1 MIPSAQTPIETL
13 DWYPKKFTPGDM
25 DATGGER
32 LLGRTELSPLEV
44 LIRET
49 AQNSWDARLDDMRPT
64 YGVSLRRADFRFRGD
79 LARLLPE
86 KHRATPVGPLAYDCP
101 YVLEVF
107 DRGTC
112 GLDGPV
118 TLMPVQ
124 GSLPRNFQDLIL
136 KVGVPRDDGK
146 GGGTYGFGKTA
157 SYAFSSRG
165 TVIYWTRCRNEEG
178 RLEHRL
184 IASAFRDSYQ
194 ESGVQYTGRH
204 WWGRRDGENIL
215 PLIGPEAEALGDRLF
230 KRGFGAEETGTS
242 MLIIEPTLTPE
253 SLGSTPA
260 DELPLTN
267 EDDDVIGEFAAR
279 ARSAIRRHLW
289 PKLIPPPG
297 AVESPMD
304 ISLEADDMTVPLV
317 DEKPGAIDL
326 WGAGLNAIRSV
337 RQRSTASITTPQGL
351 PVNVLAVT
359 RLQQTIGHLAI
370 VRRVLALES
379 PPNHDDL
386 DPLQNPTVTRIAL
399 MRGQAE
405 LVVATV
411 DWVAQS
417 PLEGMDWLAVYK
429 STDDWDAV
437 YARAEPPAHD
447 AWVSSSGGEPGLV
460 VKATKQRVTKAI
472 RDEMYPEPVV
482 VEPEHRPVRTGTL
495 SRRFGHLVP
504 TPAVSPPSTP
514 GTSGAGSGKQRS
526 QATSRNRLQISAPR
540 LVKTY
545 EDGRQRQS
553 VSFSVA
559 GASASIVTLSVSVIG
574 DEGAHES
581 LNAGELDLE
590 WRDAV
595 AVDAGRALVESG
607 QPASV
612 EFTGVARRALRIEMS
627 AEEHRGDH

>member
-1 MIPSAQTPIETL
+1 MIPSALPAIEPL

-44 LIRET
+44 LVRET
-49 AQNSWDARLDDMRPT
+49 AQNSWDARLDGTRPT
-64 YGVSLRRADFRFRGD
+64 YGVSLRRADFRFRED

-118 TLMPVQ
+118 TLKPVQ
-124 GSLPRNFQDLIL
+124 GDLPRNFQDLIL

-165 TVIYWTRCRNEEG
+165 TVLYWTRCRNEQG
-178 RLEHRL
+178 RLEHRF
-184 IASAFRDSYQ
+184 IVSAFRDSYQ
-194 ESGVQYTGRH
+194 ESSVQYTGRH
-204 WWGRRDGENIL
+204 WWGRREGDNIL
-215 PLIGPEAEALGDRLF
+215 PVIGPEAEALGYRLF
-230 KRGFGAEETGTS
+230 QRGFGAGETGTS

-260 DELPLTN
+260 DELPLTYKA
-267 EDDDVIGEFAAR
+267 EDVLGEFAAR

-289 PKLIPPPG
+289 PKLIPIPG

-304 ISLEADDMTVPLV
+304 ISLEAGDATVPLV
-317 DEKPGAIDL
+317 DEKPGSIEL

-337 RQRSTASITTPQGL
+337 RQRSTTSVTTPQGL

-370 VRRVLALES
+370 VRRVLAIES

-386 DPLQNPTVTRIAL
+386 DPRENATVTRIAL

-437 YARAEPPAHD
+437 YARTEPPAHD
-447 AWVSSSGGEPGLV
+447 AWVSSSGGEPALV
-460 VKATKQRVTKAI
+460 VKATKQRVSKAI
-472 RDEMYPEPVV
+472 RNEMYPEPVV
-482 VEPEHRPVRTGTL
+482 VQPEDRPVRTGAL
-495 SRRFGHLVP
+495 SRRFGYLVP
-504 TPAVSPPSTP
+504 SPAVSPPSTP
-514 GTSGAGSGKQRS
+514 GPSGGGTGRQRGH
-526 QATSRNRLQISAPR
+526 AKNRHRLEISAPR
-540 LVKTY
+540 LVETR

-553 VSFSVA
+553 VIFSVA
-559 GASASIVTLSVSVIG
+559 GESASIVTLSVSVIG
-574 DEGAHES
+574 DEGAHEA
-581 LNAGELDLE
+581 LDAGELDLE

-595 AVDAGRALVESG
+595 AVSAGRAVVKGG
-607 QPASV
+607 QRASV
-612 EFTGVARRALRIEMS
+612 EFTGAPRRALRIDMS
-627 AEEHRGDH
+627 AEEHNGDH